1 VSDPSL
7 GLAMLGLIV
16 ITIMMGFPTAFTL
29 MGLGM
34 VFGFIAFWNPAQPWY
49 DNHAFDLMVQRA
61 YGVMTNDTLLSI
73 PLFVFMGYVME
84 RAALVDRM
92 FHSVQL
98 AFRRVPASLAVTTL
112 LVCAFWGIASGIVGA
127 VVVLMGVIAMRPML
141 HAGYDVRLA
150 SGAITAGGTL
160 GILIP
165 PSVMLIVYAAVAGQ
179 SIVKLYA
186 AAMLPGF
193 FLTFLYLL
201 YILGW
206 AILNPRIAPKLP
218 PDQYRVAVPEWLG
231 RLERG
236 QAKRL
241 CWALLV
247 AAVRPSV
254 LRGAR
259 APDGRPVSYG
269 LIARSLLTAMVPAVL
284 TLATFGATWW
294 YVVVYNAP
302 TAAVASVRTSSSSPS
317 TVGQAP
323 RGEADKPQA
332 LGSVSERAL
341 GSRPEKLEELGA
353 ASDTPRRAG
362 SEKLQELGSAALEKS
377 EELGSAAPE
386 KSQELGTPSERPQEL
401 GAASEQRRE
410 PGSPSEPPQELGV
423 AAEKAQVPG
432 APPRPLGSPTAEPL
446 DGSAAG
452 KIPRNFYA
460 WFWGF
465 AGLCALLLALY
476 YWRMDGEQLVI
487 LKELVSSVV
496 PLGVLTVVVLAV
508 ILFGITTATESA
520 AVGALG
526 ALYLAVM
533 AKYQRLVWWSSL
545 VGAIVGIALAWNRA
559 DVVTLLVSGCLGGV
573 LLGTLV
579 PWSWGLRRSP
589 DLWQNLKES
598 TFLTA
603 KTTAMV
609 CWLFV
614 GSALFSAV
622 FALHGGQSLIER
634 WVLGMNLSPLGFLM
648 ISQAIIFL
656 LGWPL
661 EWTEII
667 VIFCP
672 IFIPLLSHFNV
683 DPLLFGTMV
692 AVNLQA
698 AFLSPPVAMSA
709 FYLKG
714 VSPSHVTL
722 NQIFAGMM
730 PFMLIVLLCLAFM
743 YLWPGMTLWLP
754 EFLYG
759 S

>member
-1 VSDPSL
+1 MSDPSL
-7 GLAMLGLIV
+7 GLTMLALIV
-16 ITIMMGFPTAFTL
+16 VAIMMGFPTAFTL

-34 VFGFIAFWNPAQPWY
+34 IFGYIAFWVPGAHWW
-49 DNHAFDLMVQRA
+49 DNRVFDLIVQRT
-61 YGVMTNDTLLSI
+61 YGVMTNDTLLSV
-73 PLFVFMGYVME
+73 PLFVFMGYIME

-127 VVVLMGVIAMRPML
+127 VVVLMGVIAMGPML
-141 HAGYDVRLA
+141 KAGYDVRLA

-193 FLTFLYLL
+193 FLTFLYLV

-206 AILNPRIAPKLP
+206 AIINPRIAPKLP
-218 PDQYRVAVPEWLG
+218 PDQYRIAVPEWM
-231 RLERG
+231 RALERG
-236 QAKRL
+236 RSRSVVPG
-241 CWALLV
+241 LLA
-247 AAVRPSV
+247 AAVRPAVVAGGAGYRAIVQNVLALSV
-254 LRGAR
+254 
-259 APDGRPVSYG
+259 PV
-269 LIARSLLTAMVPAVL
+269 LLTVG
-284 TLATFGATWW
+284 TFGLTWW

-302 TAAVASVRTSSSSPS
+302 EVTSAATTAPPAATALAPAVTPS
-317 TVGQAP
+317 AATPPAEQG
-323 RGEADKPQA
+323 PQE
-332 LGSVSERAL
+332 V
-341 GSRPEKLEELGA
+341 GA
-353 ASDTPRRAG
+353 AGDPATE
-362 SEKLQELGSAALEKS
+362 SEAKS
-377 EELGSAAPE
+377 EGPVEVTSFRQQATSG
-386 KSQELGTPSERPQEL
+386 
-401 GAASEQRRE
+401 
-410 PGSPSEPPQELGV
+410 
-423 AAEKAQVPG
+423 
-432 APPRPLGSPTAEPL
+432 
-446 DGSAAG
+446 AG
-452 KIPRNFYA
+452 KVPAHFYA
-460 WFWGF
+460 WFWGLGAF
-465 AGLCALLLALY
+465 CSALLLLY
-476 YWRMDGEQLVI
+476 FWRMDAEQMQI
-487 LKELVSSVV
+487 LKELIVSVV

-508 ILFGITTATESA
+508 ILFGISTATESA
-520 AVGALG
+520 AIGALG
-526 ALYLAVM
+526 AMYLAVM
-533 AKYQRLVWWSSL
+533 ARYAKPVWWWSL
-545 VGAIVGIALAWNRA
+545 VGFVLGVALGWYEGE
-559 DVVTLLVSGCLGGV
+559 DYMSLLVAGSISGT
-573 LLGTLV
+573 LLGTVV
-579 PWSWGLRRSP
+579 PGLWYLRSSP
-589 DLWQNLKES
+589 ALRKNMKEA

-634 WVLGMNLSPLGFLM
+634 WVLSMNLSPLGFQFTAQL
-648 ISQAIIFL
+648 IIFL

-672 IFIPLLSHFNV
+672 IFIPLLTHFQI
-683 DPLLFGTMV
+683 DPILFGTMV

-714 VSPSHVTL
+714 VSPKHVTL

-730 PFMLIVLLCLAFM
+730 PYMIIVCICLLFM
-743 YLWPGMTLWLP
+743 YIWPGMTLWLP

-759 S
+759 K

>member
-7 GLAMLGLIV
+7 GLTMLGLIV
-16 ITIMMGFPTAFTL
+16 AAIMMGYPTAFTL
-29 MGLGM
+29 MGLGL
-34 VFGFIAFWNPAQPWY
+34 VFGFIAFWVPGAHWWQNRI
-49 DNHAFDLMVQRA
+49 FDLVAQRT
-61 YGVMTNDTLLSI
+61 YGVMTNDTLLSV
-73 PLFVFMGYVME
+73 PLFVFMGYIME

-141 HAGYDVRLA
+141 KAGYDVKLA

-193 FLTFLYLL
+193 FLTFLYLV

-206 AILNPRIAPKLP
+206 AIINPRIAPKLP
-218 PDQYRVAVPEWLG
+218 PDQYRVQVPPYLKA
-231 RLERG
+231 LERG
-236 QAKRL
+236 GTGSVVPGLLAAAIRP
-241 CWALLV
+241 ALARAAGYRVILRDV
-247 AAVRPSV
+247 AALSV
-254 LRGAR
+254 PIMLVVG
-259 APDGRPVSYG
+259 
-269 LIARSLLTAMVPAVL
+269 
-284 TLATFGATWW
+284 TFVATWW
-294 YVVVYNAP
+294 YVVIYNAP
-302 TAAVASVRTSSSSPS
+302 EAATAAVVTPATKATAVPGAPVARTS
-317 TVGQAP
+317 AP
-323 RGEADKPQA
+323 AE
-332 LGSVSERAL
+332 
-341 GSRPEKLEELGA
+341 EK
-353 ASDTPRRAG
+353 
-362 SEKLQELGSAALEKS
+362 
-377 EELGSAAPE
+377 
-386 KSQELGTPSERPQEL
+386 PQEL
-401 GAASEQRRE
+401 GAAGAVATE
-410 PGSPSEPPQELGV
+410 EPPQELG
-423 AAEKAQVPG
+423 AAGDSEKAAAPAREG
-432 APPRPLGSPTAEPL
+432 APEEMSSLRDPGKET
-446 DGSAAG
+446 GAG
-452 KIPRNFYA
+452 QIPAHFYP
-460 WFWGF
+460 WFWGL
-465 AGLCALLLALY
+465 AGFSVLLLLVY
-476 YWRMDGEQLVI
+476 FWRMDGEQLEI
-487 LKELVSSVV
+487 LKELIASVV
-496 PLGVLTVVVLAV
+496 PLGVLTVIVLAV
-508 ILFGITTATESA
+508 ILFGICTATESA

-526 ALYLAVM
+526 AMYLAVM
-533 AKYQRLVWWSSL
+533 ARYQRAVWWWSL
-545 VGAIVGIALAWNRA
+545 VGFIIGVSLGWWQGEDWASL
-559 DVVTLLVSGCLGGV
+559 VVAGSIG
-573 LLGTLV
+573 GTLIGTVV
-579 PWSWGLRRSP
+579 PGLWYLRVSPELRR
-589 DLWQNLKES
+589 NLKES

-634 WVLGMNLSPLGFLM
+634 WVLSLNLSPLGFQILA
-648 ISQAIIFL
+648 QAIIFL

-672 IFIPLLSHFNV
+672 IFIPLLTHFQI
-683 DPLLFGTMV
+683 DPILFGTMV

-714 VSPSHVTL
+714 VSPKHVTL

-730 PFMLIVLLCLAFM
+730 PYMVIVLICLVFM
-743 YLWPGMTLWLP
+743 HIFPGMTLWLP

-759 S
+759 K